1 MLVGVARSPALF
13 RGRRR
18 RSSSTQPSERTLAE
32 TLAGINAPP
41 PDATSTRGSTN
52 TRGSTAP
59 PAAVPTIPNVG
70 VATAAAPSSFFAASF
85 GSGGGQQQQGAAA
98 VTPER
103 HSSGSSAL
111 DFFSQLSGIT
121 SSVLSGTTSSSSS
134 AHPSGATHANDPA
147 AAGMSAF
154 TGNFA
159 GSFPGSQPYASHDG
173 QFGQFV
179 KPEPANPVVQE
190 ILQSLPDLSF
200 MLADHL
206 VVPGRDPGGLREFNS
221 RPKVSAAS
229 IIASCVPRRAIT
241 HAAAALAAG
250 GTGADAGAAAA
261 PAAALVDSSASG
273 TVEIQ
278 STAPASAAA
287 TNAAATMEA
296 EESGKQQMPTA
307 GFDSLEDSA
316 GVGHAAITAPAA
328 NMASTAPAGVGSA
341 TAVSDP
347 GMAPPVAE
355 TSVSSV
361 IAGMSM
367 GGFMDDAEEDND
379 DWGDFES

>member
-1 MLVGVARSPALF
+1 MSLEFKPQDDK
-13 RGRRR
+13 RR

-52 TRGSTAP
+52 TRGISTTSTPAALSFAPAAQSTALPTPLPAPGALPTTAPTAAHAATSAP

-206 VVPGRDPGGLREFNS
+206 VVPGRDPGGFE
-221 RPKVSAAS
+221 
-229 IIASCVPRRAIT
+229 
-241 HAAAALAAG
+241 
-250 GTGADAGAAAA
+250 
-261 PAAALVDSSASG
+261 
-273 TVEIQ
+273 
-278 STAPASAAA
+278 
-287 TNAAATMEA
+287 
-296 EESGKQQMPTA
+296 
-307 GFDSLEDSA
+307 
-316 GVGHAAITAPAA
+316 GV
-328 NMASTAPAGVGSA
+328 
-341 TAVSDP
+341 
-347 GMAPPVAE
+347 
-355 TSVSSV
+355 
-361 IAGMSM
+361 
-367 GGFMDDAEEDND
+367 
-379 DWGDFES
+379 